1 VRSATGPPEPSI
13 VQPVACGSVPL
24 RAWFSHDEATVVPG
38 STSTLPLTVQNTDDV
53 AVTVTVVPAGLRSN
67 WITVEDDV
75 VTIAPGEVETVPVD
89 VAPPELPSTDPG
101 PAVIAVR
108 LLIEGTPDDLA
119 AETTLEVLE
128 FDDRR
133 ILALQPVQRA
143 RRRATFEFM
152 VENQGNGIAT
162 CRLRLVDVTDRV
174 DGSFDPPAVGVAPG
188 EASLVRLRSRAR
200 RGFFRRTTRHL
211 EFEVEAEQPGHRTAR
226 TGAAVVQPPT
236 VPMGGLLRVAGVLAV
251 LVGLVAAWA
260 WVVQPEIEDAAAD
273 AVDARARELTE
284 EAAVADRARATVVP
298 TSVPSAATTVE
309 EPATTVPG
317 ADTDGEPDFYRL
329 KVESP
334 LTETTDASFTIPD
347 GQRFDMTDVRIENP
361 FNDGGVATLLVNGE
375 EVFIWS
381 LQNVRGSQFEPAITQ
396 KRLQPGDNVTFSVRC
411 DAVGD
416 PFSATCSNAVNVGGL
431 VLDVETG
438 A

>member
-1 VRSATGPPEPSI
+1 
-13 VQPVACGSVPL
+13 VPL

-38 STSTLPLTVQNTDDV
+38 AVSTLPLTVQNTDDV

-67 WITVEDDV
+67 WITVDDDV
-75 VTIAPGEVETVPVD
+75 VTIEPGEIETVTVV

-101 PAVIAVR
+101 PAVVAVR
-108 LLIEGTPDDLA
+108 LLIEGTPDDVA

-133 ILALQPVQRA
+133 VLALQPVQRA

-200 RGFFRRTTRHL
+200 RGYFRRATRHL
-211 EFEVEAEQPGHRTAR
+211 EFEVEAEQQGHETAR
-226 TGAAVVQPPT
+226 ADATLVQPPT
-236 VPMGGLLRVAGVLAV
+236 VPMGAVLRAAAVLAV

-273 AVDARARELTE
+273 AVDARARELAE
-284 EAAVADRARATVVP
+284 EAAADRIRATVSA
-298 TSVPSAATTVE
+298 TSVPSAVTTID
-309 EPATTVPG
+309 EPTTTPP
-317 ADTDGEPDFYRL
+317 ADTGGEPDFYRL

-334 LTETTDASFTIPD
+334 LTETTDASFTIPE

-375 EVFIWS
+375 EVFIGS

-416 PFSATCSNAVNVGGL
+416 PFRTTCSNAVNVGGL
-431 VLDVETG
+431 VLDV
-438 A
+438 APDA